1 MRSRLALAL
10 ATAALA
16 TQTHAVPAAQQ
27 ADRAQLDLAGVV
39 DVGGGR
45 ATMIVLKD
53 KHGQTIL
60 PMLVRGEDGRAAASN
75 LQSRGV
81 PALLQVAMRALGA
94 RVDEVELLGAGGEVR
109 SGRARIAQG
118 QRTVEINGRPP
129 ELVALAVAT
138 GAPLFI
144 DRHLLDAAGLTPR
157 DIERARREMA
167 QGEATWL

>member
-10 ATAALA
+10 AIATLA
-16 TQTHAVPAAQQ
+16 SHTHAVPAAQPG
-27 ADRAQLDLAGVV
+27 DRTQLELAGIV
-39 DVGGGR
+39 DVGDGR

-53 KHGQTIL
+53 KHGQTVL

-75 LQSRGV
+75 LQSREV

-94 RVDEVELLGAGGEVR
+94 RVEEVELLGSNDEVS

-118 QRTVEINGRPP
+118 RRTIDITGRPP

-144 DRHLLDAAGLTPR
+144 DRHLLDEAGLTPQ
-157 DIERARREMA
+157 DIERAKRQMA

>member
-16 TQTHAVPAAQQ
+16 THTHAVPAAQRG
-27 ADRAQLDLAGVV
+27 DRAQLGLAGIV
-39 DVGGGR
+39 DVGNGR
-45 ATMIVLKD
+45 DTMIVLKD
-53 KHGQTIL
+53 KHGQTLL

-75 LQSRGV
+75 LQSREV
-81 PALLQVAMRALGA
+81 PALLRVAMRALGA
-94 RVDEVELLGAGGEVR
+94 RVEEVELLGSGGEVR

-118 QRTVEINGRPP
+118 QRTVEITGQPP

-144 DRHLLDAAGLTPR
+144 DRHLLDEAGLTPR